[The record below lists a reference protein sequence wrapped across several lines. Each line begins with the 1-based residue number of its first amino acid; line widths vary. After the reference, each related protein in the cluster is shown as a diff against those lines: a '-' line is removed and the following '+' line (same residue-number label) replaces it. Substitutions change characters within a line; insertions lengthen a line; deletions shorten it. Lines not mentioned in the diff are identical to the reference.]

1 MGRCIVE
8 LLAIERPGPRAL
20 TACHTSSKGGD
31 MAQHPAP
38 TVPTVG
44 NYQRDGFEIHPSPV
58 FPAAL
63 MDRVSAGID
72 AELSKLPAER
82 LSTAELAG
90 HTAKDIEVQTTGR
103 LTTVSEGPPV
113 TLAADGVPEL
123 LAHPALMECA
133 RQVTGLVDT
142 RVWWVQYFGK
152 QPDGVEGGYTGWHQ
166 DWTSWSAEAN
176 SAEGAPNGWG
186 GEGLFTCW
194 VALADV
200 DQAAGPLRFVRGSHR
215 WGVKYPDKGT
225 HRQDPAGQQREI
237 EALRDGA
244 AEAAEAAAAG
254 ADVDEP
260 PLYSWE
266 VVSSILPKGAVSFH
280 DWRTVHGSD
289 PNHSQNQ
296 RRGLA
301 IHMCS
306 AETVNEGGPLTA
318 HLLDPRANPPPRATA
333 GASRL

>member
-1 MGRCIVE
+1 MNIV
-8 LLAIERPGPRAL
+8 L
-20 TACHTSSKGGD
+20 
-31 MAQHPAP
+31 
-38 TVPTVG
+38 
-44 NYQRDGFEIHPSPV
+44 N
-58 FPAAL
+58 
-63 MDRVSAGID
+63 
-72 AELSKLPAER
+72 
-82 LSTAELAG
+82 
-90 HTAKDIEVQTTGR
+90 R
-103 LTTVSEGPPV
+103 LTLSHTVSRRLTPSRAVSHRLTPSHAV
-113 TLAADGVPEL
+113 SPSFWLILPL
-123 LAHPALMECA
+123 RA
-133 RQVTGLVDT
+133 RL
-142 RVWWVQYFGK
+142 
-152 QPDGVEGGYTGWHQ
+152 GGRNRG
-166 DWTSWSAEAN
+166 SVLR
-176 SAEGAPNGWG
+176 G
-186 GEGLFTCW
+186 
-194 VALADV
+194 DV

-225 HRQDPAGQQREI
+225 HRQDPAVQQREI
-237 EALRDGA
+237 EALRNGA
-244 AEAAEAAAAG
+244 AEAAAAEVAVTAAAG